1 MILQTIL
8 FGTIGVAILYF
19 LWQIQGDA
27 YQQHCQMNDMTGEQ
41 CKLSSKLYTDF
52 RNADWR
58 WLLFVCVIYMLS
70 NIVRALRWQMLIRP
84 MGYGLSLSNSFFAIM
99 ISYFANL
106 GLPRVGEFV
115 RAVIVR
121 KYEKIP
127 VEKAFGTIIMDRF
140 VDFLCLLILLV
151 LGLVFHY
158 QNIWS
163 YLTSNLKIPVPV
175 LIALP
180 ILGFMGLAVAIVI
193 YRKIERI
200 DDSQLEGWKKKLKN
214 FVMGLVEGIVA
225 VRKVPNMPLFVFY
238 SLGIWFLYLMM
249 HYFAFFAYEPTSH
262 LTFIDSI
269 LVFDFGSLGIVF
281 PSPGGMGSYHALIVE
296 SLKIVGVDSLSGFSF
311 SMITFFTITI
321 FCNVLFGL
329 ISLLMLPMT
338 NKS

>member
-1 MILQTIL
+1 
-8 FGTIGVAILYF
+8 
-19 LWQIQGDA
+19 
-27 YQQHCQMNDMTGEQ
+27 
-41 CKLSSKLYTDF
+41 
-52 RNADWR
+52 
-58 WLLFVCVIYMLS
+58 MLS
-70 NIVRALRWQMLIRP
+70 NLVRALRWQMLIRP
-84 MGYGLSLSNSFFAIM
+84 MGYNLSLSNSFFAVM

-151 LGLVFHY
+151 LGFVFHY
-158 QNIWS
+158 QNIWA

-180 ILGFMGLAVAIVI
+180 ILGVMGLGVAFLV
-193 YRKIERI
+193 YKRIERI
-200 DDSQLEGWKKKLKN
+200 DDEQLVGWRKRLKS
-214 FVMGLVEGIVA
+214 FIMGLVEGIVA

-238 SLGIWFLYLMM
+238 SLGIWFLYLLM

-262 LTFIDSI
+262 LTFVDSI

-296 SLKIVGVDSLSGFSF
+296 ALKIVGVDSLSGFSF

-329 ISLLMLPMT
+329 ISLLLLPVT
-338 NKS
+338 NKT